1 LPKLE
6 VDGIQLHW
14 EVLGQ
19 GEPVAFLNGVLM
31 TTKSWNLQTSVLSR
45 HYRCLLH
52 DFRGQLLS
60 DKPLQPWT
68 MEDHAQDLKALLDH
82 LGVESCHIIG
92 TSYGG
97 EVGLIFASRWP
108 DRVKSLSVISSV
120 SEVAPELDH
129 AVSQW
134 RQAALEA
141 PETLYRIMLPTTFST
156 DFVESN
162 PKVIRL
168 GEERLRSCPPDF
180 FRAFAQLV
188 DTFRQLD
195 ITARLDKIRCPTLVM
210 VGEQDALK
218 LPRYSQIIADRIPGS
233 ELVLIPG
240 AGHAVILEK
249 PDEVNAALLEF
260 LEKHRDPVV

>member
-1 LPKLE
+1 LPRLE

-97 EVGLIFASRWP
+97 EVALIFASRWP
-108 DRVKSLSVISSV
+108 ERVKSLSVISSV
-120 SEVAPELDH
+120 SEVGPELDH

-141 PETLYRIMLPTTFST
+141 PETLYQTMLPTTFSAGFI
-156 DFVESN
+156 DAN
-162 PKVIRL
+162 PKLIEQGEARL
-168 GEERLRSCPPDF
+168 QSCEPDF

-188 DTFRQLD
+188 DAFRHLD
-195 ITARLDKIRCPTLVM
+195 ITGRLDRIRCPTLVM
-210 VGEQDALK
+210 VGERDALK
-218 LPRYSQIIADRIPGS
+218 LPSYSRVLADCIPDS
-233 ELVLIPG
+233 ELVVVPG

-249 PDEVNAALLEF
+249 PSEVNAALLEF
-260 LEKHRDPVV
+260 LEKHRDPVT